1 MNERSRSF
9 RSFMT
14 TARTLVLGFLAALAA
29 CGEPGSGLRNGT
41 RILLTDAPF
50 PYDRVARVDVH
61 IVRVQVAASA
71 DTSDPSGQNWT
82 TVAEP
87 KRTVNQHDPQTGTTT
102 LLGESTVN
110 AGEVG
115 AVRVVINTSL
125 SSVTDNAGKAVAV
138 RWPFQGELSMH
149 AFVQASLASFSPDV
163 SQDLVIDFDVGRS
176 FEDVLGDGS
185 LTFLPWIRALNSAGA
200 GSVGGV
206 VRNSAGQPVAN
217 VAVTVL
223 NGSAG
228 TNPMTWWKIA
238 TGRTD
243 AQGRYKVAFIL
254 PGSYVVRAEPLG
266 QPSLGCL
273 DKTGVAIGG
282 GDATLD
288 LELPAAP
295 GTCARETSGGGG
307 PDSSGT
313 GPGDGPPGGATGPV
327 ESISITVWPESPAV
341 GDSTGAFAN
350 LKNAAG
356 ASLYDRPVSWEIS
369 DASIVTIKAMY
380 GQSIQLTPKASG
392 TVTLTAVSEGK
403 SASRTIVV
411 K

>member
-1 MNERSRSF
+1 
-9 RSFMT
+9 MT
-14 TARTLVLGFLAALAA
+14 SARNLAFGLLAALAA
-29 CGEPGSGLRNGT
+29 CGEAGSGLRSGT

-50 PYDRVARVDVH
+50 PYDRIARVDVH
-61 IVRVQVAASA
+61 VVRVQVAASA
-71 DTSDPSGQNWT
+71 DTSNPAGQNWT

-87 KRTVNQHDPQTGTTT
+87 NRSVNLLELQSGNTT
-102 LLGESTVN
+102 LLGESSVDAGN
-110 AGEVG
+110 AG

-125 SSVTDNAGKAVAV
+125 SSVTDNAGKPVVV
-138 RWPFQGELSMH
+138 RWPVQGELAMH
-149 AFVQASLASFSPDV
+149 AYVQASLALFSPDV

-200 GSVGGV
+200 GSIGGF
-206 VRNSAGQPVAN
+206 VRNAAGQAVPN

-223 NGSAG
+223 NGSAA

-254 PGSYVVRAEPLG
+254 PGNYVVRAEPLG

-288 LELPAAP
+288 LTLPAAP
-295 GTCARETSGGGG
+295 GSCARETSGGGG

-313 GPGDGPPGGATGPV
+313 GTGEPPPPATTGPV
-327 ESISITVWPESPAV
+327 ATISITVWPESPAV

-356 ASLYDRPVSWEIS
+356 ASLYDRDVQWTVSNTNIL
-369 DASIVTIKAMY
+369 AIKATF
-380 GQSIQLTPKASG
+380 GQSVQLTPKASG
-392 TVTLTAVSEGK
+392 TVTLTATSEGLV
-403 SASRTIVV
+403 ATRTIVV